1 MLSYKN
7 IFLSIANVLNV
18 MFWIKQKMPQTQ
30 MQEKTLFLYRKYL
43 RNFMNLLF

>member
-18 MFWIKQKMPQTQ
+18 MFWIKQKMPRTQ
-30 MQEKTLFLYRKYL
+30 MQEKLYFYTE
-43 RNFMNLLF
+43 NI